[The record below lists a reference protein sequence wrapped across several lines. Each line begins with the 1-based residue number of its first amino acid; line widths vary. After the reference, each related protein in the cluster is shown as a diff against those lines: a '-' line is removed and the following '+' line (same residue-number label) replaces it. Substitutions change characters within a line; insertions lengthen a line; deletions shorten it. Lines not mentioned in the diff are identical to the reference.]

1 LGTRAISDASSPIM
15 CLRLNVSEQCFVT
28 TRALLCIV
36 EGLMLAAIFS
46 PDSQFAPPVEILDRE
61 FFR

>member
-1 LGTRAISDASSPIM
+1 MM
-15 CLRLNVSEQCFVT
+15 CLRLNVGEQCFVT
-28 TRALLCIV
+28 TRTLLCIV
-36 EGLMLAAIFS
+36 EGSMLAAIFS

>member
-1 LGTRAISDASSPIM
+1 MM
-15 CLRLNVSEQCFVT
+15 CLRLNVGEQCFVT
-28 TRALLCIV
+28 TRTLLCIV